1 MDTSADLATLEH
13 WVRAPTTQQR
23 VALRS
28 RMVLLLATGLSA
40 REVARR
46 IGVSETIV
54 VTDAPAILRS
64 AMLTVTEN
72 VVVTDTP
79 NLTVPNSSP
88 AVNAGPDRNVEATSA
103 AGASVALS
111 GVASD
116 GDGDPLTLTWSGPCG
131 SAAGCRHL
139 DDHRVRAAGP
149 GAETVLAGQH
159 YGACDQRGRRSRHL
173 LRDSIYRCVIRS
185 DQRFARLLPIQRVD
199 IPDWNDDG
207 QLHRHQSSRPSSA

>member
-111 GVASD
+111 GVATD

-131 SAAGCRHL
+131 SAAGASVTLNCALGSHTITFT
-139 DDHRVRAAGP
+139 A
-149 GAETVLAGQH
+149 
-159 YGACDQRGRRSRHL
+159 
-173 LRDSIYRCVIRS
+173 
-185 DQRFARLLPIQRVD
+185 
-199 IPDWNDDG
+199 DDG
-207 QLHRHQSSRPSSA
+207 HRQLHRDRRRRLAQPRAQHRQQGPRSRREFLGGSPVDQHRDRPRA